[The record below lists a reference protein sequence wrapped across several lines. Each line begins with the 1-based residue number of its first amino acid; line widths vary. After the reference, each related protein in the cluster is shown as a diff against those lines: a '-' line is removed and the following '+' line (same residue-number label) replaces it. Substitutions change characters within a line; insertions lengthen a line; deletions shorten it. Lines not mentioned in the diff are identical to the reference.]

1 MGDTSMATIKKIL
14 APTDLS
20 DVSASG
26 IKFACSLAKDVRAEV
41 IIINA
46 IKVEELMSVV
56 RQLQDSVSARWDQA
70 NVLEDRLVDRHRQLL
85 DEFVKQ
91 QVPEVGSELNIRK
104 LVEVGEPYSILVDRA
119 KKEQVDLIVMSTHGR
134 TGIPRMMLGSVTE
147 KVLRSSPCPV
157 LAIPLPHD
165 N

>member
-1 MGDTSMATIKKIL
+1 MITKIL

-20 DVSASG
+20 DISARG
-26 IKFACSLAKDVRAEV
+26 VKYACNLARDVGAEV

-46 IKVEELMSVV
+46 IKVDELMSVF
-56 RQLQDSVSARWDQA
+56 RQLQDSPSAQWNQA
-70 NVLEDRLVDRHRQLL
+70 NVLEGRLVDRHRQLL
-85 DEFVKQ
+85 DEFVNQ
-91 QVPEVGSELNIRK
+91 RVPEAGSDLNMRK
-104 LVEVGEPYSILVDRA
+104 VVAVGEPYATLVDWA
-119 KKEQVDLIVMSTHGR
+119 KKEQVDVIIMSTHGR

-157 LAIPLPHD
+157 LAIPLPHE

>member
-1 MGDTSMATIKKIL
+1 MAIIKKIL

-20 DVSASG
+20 DVSARG
-26 IKFACSLAKDVRAEV
+26 LRYACNLAKDLGAEV

-46 IKVEELMSVV
+46 IKVEELMAVW
-56 RQLQDSVSARWDQA
+56 RQLQDNPSVQWDQA
-70 NVLEDRLVDRHRQLL
+70 NVLEDRLVDRHKQLL
-85 DEFVKQ
+85 DEFVNK
-91 QVPEVGSELNIRK
+91 QVPDIGSNLNVRK
-104 LVEVGEPYSILVDRA
+104 LVAVGEPYATLVDWA
-119 KKEQVDLIVMSTHGR
+119 KKEPVDVIIMSTHGR

-157 LAIPLPHD
+157 LAIPLPHE

>member
-1 MGDTSMATIKKIL
+1 MAMITKIL

-20 DVSASG
+20 DISARG
-26 IKFACSLAKDVRAEV
+26 VKYACNLARDVGAEV

-46 IKVEELMSVV
+46 IKVDELMSVF
-56 RQLQDSVSARWDQA
+56 RQLQDSPSAQWNQA
-70 NVLEDRLVDRHRQLL
+70 NVLEGRLVDRHRQLL
-85 DEFVKQ
+85 DEFVNQ
-91 QVPEVGSELNIRK
+91 RVPEAGSDLNMRK
-104 LVEVGEPYSILVDRA
+104 VVAVGEPYATLVDWA
-119 KKEQVDLIVMSTHGR
+119 KKEQVDVIIMSTHGR

-157 LAIPLPHD
+157 LAIPLPHE

>member
-1 MGDTSMATIKKIL
+1 MAMITKIL

-20 DVSASG
+20 DISARG
-26 IKFACSLAKDVRAEV
+26 VKYACNLARDVGAEV
-41 IIINA
+41 VIINA
-46 IKVEELMSVV
+46 IKVDELMSVF
-56 RQLQDSVSARWDQA
+56 RQLQDSPSAQWNQA
-70 NVLEDRLVDRHRQLL
+70 NVLEGRLVDRHRQLL

-91 QVPEVGSELNIRK
+91 RVPEAGSDLNIRK
-104 LVEVGEPYSILVDRA
+104 VVAVGEPYATLVDWA
-119 KKEQVDLIVMSTHGR
+119 KKEQVDVIIMSTHGR

-157 LAIPLPHD
+157 LAIPLPHE

>member
-1 MGDTSMATIKKIL
+1 MAIIKKIL

-20 DVSASG
+20 DVSARG
-26 IKFACSLAKDVRAEV
+26 IKYACNLAKDVGAEV

-46 IKVEELMSVV
+46 IKVDELMSVF
-56 RQLQDSVSARWDQA
+56 RQLQDSPFARWDQA
-70 NVLEDRLVDRHRQLL
+70 NVLQDQLVDRHRQLL

-91 QVPEVGSELNIRK
+91 QVPEIGSDLNVRK
-104 LVEVGEPYSILVDRA
+104 VVEVGEPYATLVDWA
-119 KKEQVDLIVMSTHGR
+119 KKEQVDVIVMSTHGR
-134 TGIPRMMLGSVTE
+134 TGMPRMMLGSVTE

-157 LAIPLPHD
+157 LAIPLPHE

>member
-1 MGDTSMATIKKIL
+1 MAIIKKIL

-20 DVSASG
+20 DVSARG
-26 IKFACSLAKDVRAEV
+26 LRYACNLAKDIGAEV

-46 IKVEELMSVV
+46 IKVEELMSVW
-56 RQLQDSVSARWDQA
+56 RQLQDNPSAKWDQA
-70 NVLEDRLVDRHRQLL
+70 NALEDRLVDRHKQLL

-91 QVPEVGSELNIRK
+91 QVPDIGSNLNVRK
-104 LVEVGEPYSILVDRA
+104 LVTVGEPYATLIDWAKQEPVD
-119 KKEQVDLIVMSTHGR
+119 VIIMSTHGR

-157 LAIPLPHD
+157 LAIPLPRE

>member
-1 MGDTSMATIKKIL
+1 MADIKKIL

-20 DVSASG
+20 DVSARG
-26 IKFACSLAKDVRAEV
+26 LKYACSLAKDVGAEV

-46 IKVEELMSVV
+46 IKLDELISAF
-56 RQLQDSVSARWDQA
+56 RQLQDSQFARWDQA
-70 NVLEDRLVDRHRQLL
+70 NVLQDRLVDRHRQLL

-91 QVPEVGSELNIRK
+91 QVPEVGSDLNVRK
-104 LVEVGEPYSILVDRA
+104 VVEVGEPYATLVDWA
-119 KKEQVDLIVMSTHGR
+119 KKEQVDVIVMSTHGR
-134 TGIPRMMLGSVTE
+134 SGMPRMMLGSVTE

-157 LAIPLPHD
+157 LAIPLPHE